1 MTINPFQI
9 NGVTN
14 VYNKFLKQRI
24 NNILENDNIEE
35 PKDTVS
41 ISAEAKKR
49 NIINQ
54 AKEEVLKAVREN
66 E

>member
-9 NGVTN
+9 NGVAN
-14 VYNKFLKQRI
+14 VYNKFLKQRV
-24 NNILENDNIEE
+24 NNLLEKEQKEE
-35 PKDTVS
+35 PKDIVS

-49 NIINQ
+49 SIIDQ
-54 AKEEVLKAVREN
+54 AKEEVLKTIKES

>member
-1 MTINPFQI
+1 MTINPFHI
-9 NGVTN
+9 NGVAN

-24 NNILENDNIEE
+24 NNILEKEQREE
-35 PKDTVS
+35 PQDVVS

-49 NIINQ
+49 IIIEQ
-54 AKEEVLKAVREN
+54 AKEEVLKTIKES

>member
-9 NGVTN
+9 NGVAN

-24 NNILENDNIEE
+24 NNLLESENKEE

-49 NIINQ
+49 SIIDQ
-54 AKEEVLKAVREN
+54 AKEEVLKTIKET

>member
-9 NGVTN
+9 NGVAN

-24 NNILENDNIEE
+24 NNLVESEQKEE
-35 PKDTVS
+35 PQDVVS

-49 NIINQ
+49 SIIDQ
-54 AKEEVLKAVREN
+54 AKEEVLKTIKES

>member
-9 NGVTN
+9 NGVVN

-24 NNILENDNIEE
+24 NNLIEAENKEE
-35 PKDTVS
+35 PQDTVS

-49 NIINQ
+49 SIIDQ
-54 AKEEVLKAVREN
+54 AKEEVLKSIKES

>member
-9 NGVTN
+9 NGVAN

-24 NNILENDNIEE
+24 NNLLEKKQIEE
-35 PKDTVS
+35 PQDVVS

-49 NIINQ
+49 SIIDQ
-54 AKEEVLKAVREN
+54 AKEEVLKTIKES

>member
-1 MTINPFQI
+1 MTVNPFQI
-9 NGVTN
+9 NGVAN

-24 NNILENDNIEE
+24 NNILEKEQREE
-35 PKDTVS
+35 PQDVVS

-49 NIINQ
+49 SIIDQ
-54 AKEEVLKAVREN
+54 AKEEVLKTIKES

>member
-9 NGVTN
+9 NGVAN

-24 NNILENDNIEE
+24 NNLVESEQKEE
-35 PKDTVS
+35 PKDVVS

-49 NIINQ
+49 SIIDQ
-54 AKEEVLKAVREN
+54 AKEEVLKTIKES

>member
-9 NGVTN
+9 NGVAN

-24 NNILENDNIEE
+24 NNLLENDNKEE
-35 PKDTVS
+35 PQDTVS

-49 NIINQ
+49 SIIDQ
-54 AKEEVLKAVREN
+54 AKEEVLKTIRES

>member
-9 NGVTN
+9 NGVAN

-24 NNILENDNIEE
+24 NQVIEKEIEE
-35 PKDTVS
+35 PQDVVS
-41 ISAEAKKR
+41 ISAEAKKK
-49 NIINQ
+49 NIIEQ
-54 AKEEVLKAVREN
+54 AKEEVLKTIKEN